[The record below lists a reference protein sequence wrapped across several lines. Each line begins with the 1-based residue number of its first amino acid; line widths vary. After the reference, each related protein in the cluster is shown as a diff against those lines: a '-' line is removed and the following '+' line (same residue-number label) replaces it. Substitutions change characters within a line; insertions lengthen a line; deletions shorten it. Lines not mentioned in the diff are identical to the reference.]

1 VVAVAALVF
10 AGWLVGIRPL
20 IRVLPSAV
28 AMNPTTAVVF
38 ICAGLALWRQAG
50 NGEHVK
56 GKRDL
61 FASLWRPLLRWP
73 RPCDSAITSSIFPCI
88 WSNSAEL
95 ERSNAE
101 LQQFA
106 LVASHDLSEP
116 LRMVVSYLDLVTERT
131 RGKLSPEAQEFIH
144 SAVDGAM
151 RMQALIKDLLAYA
164 RVDARGN
171 SSGYAAARGV

>member
-1 VVAVAALVF
+1 MLKEHIGATGLPSFAKGASGFVVAVAALVF

-50 NGEHVK
+50 NGEPVK

-106 LVASHDLSEP
+106 SVASTICPSLCEWWSA
-116 LRMVVSYLDLVTERT
+116 TWT
-131 RGKLSPEAQEFIH
+131 WSPN
-144 SAVDGAM
+144 
-151 RMQALIKDLLAYA
+151 ALAE
-164 RVDARGN
+164 N
-171 SSGYAAARGV
+171 